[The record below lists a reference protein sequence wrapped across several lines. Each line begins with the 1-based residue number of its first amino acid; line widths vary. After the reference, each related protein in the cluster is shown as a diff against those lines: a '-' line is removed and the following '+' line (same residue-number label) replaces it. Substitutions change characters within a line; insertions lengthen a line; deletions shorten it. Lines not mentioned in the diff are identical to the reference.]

1 MNKTP
6 IVWDPSLLFNAP
18 KSYLYDPTPTG
29 KTVKIM
35 SGNNEIDTGEPL
47 LSPNAYTQNYVLRSG
62 KMPSTMIK
70 TDSDPFSIQIIKAS
84 TGEAINVSTLSSSEI
99 AEIYS
104 GSFKLAFNACT
115 ADPTCYAIAVKNN
128 QPAGSIGAT
137 YGNALDYILTLYQKP
152 NLINQ
157 DSTSTNT
164 PASPYPPTYDPIER
178 LSCDPDKNWYTFLKN
193 TPGAINPAGELSC
206 PAIVPTPTITTNT
219 NKITFAPST
228 RCMCPEDPTT
238 LKLSD
243 RCYYYCNP
251 KIPPKPS
258 MWSNPNTWIILFIII
273 AIIGGVGYYFYRK
286 RQSEITNVDYNKFF
300 KKKGGY
306 FFFN

>member
-29 KTVKIM
+29 KNDPNT
-35 SGNNEIDTGEPL
+35 GNPIP
-47 LSPNAYTQNYVLRSG
+47 SSRAYNQNYVLRSG

-70 TDSDPFSIQIIKAS
+70 TDTEGNPFSVQIIKSS
-84 TGEAINVSTLSSSEI
+84 TGEAVNVSTLSSSEI

-104 GSFKLAFNACT
+104 GSFKPAFNACT

-137 YGNALDYILTLYQKP
+137 YGNVLDYTLTLYQKP
-152 NLINQ
+152 DLINPPIN
-157 DSTSTNT
+157 TPTNT
-164 PASPYPPTYDPIER
+164 PASLSPPTYDPIER
-178 LSCDPDKNWYTFLKN
+178 LSCDPDKNWYAFLKN

-206 PAIVPTPTITTNT
+206 PTIVTPPTTTTNT
-219 NKITFAPST
+219 NKITFAPSS
-228 RCMCPEDPTT
+228 RCICPDDPST
-238 LKLSD
+238 LKQSD
-243 RCYYYCNP
+243 RCYYFCNP
-251 KIPPKPS
+251 IKPPKQS
-258 MWSNPNTWIILFIII
+258 MWSSPTTWIIIFICI
-273 AIIGGVGYYFYRK
+273 AVIGGIGYYFYIK
-286 RQSEITNVDYNKFF
+286 RQNDASTIDYSKYF